1 MKREVLALIICIFAN
16 NLAFSLDLVPP
27 AEAYDPSCL
36 KITKETE
43 ACPNPTVKKVESYAA
58 DRFGVNLKDPTV
70 NIVLPNKN
78 LFPYDLKYNLKE
90 NTWRLRLFQSSSTVL
105 VNRGLIEPTITYDN
119 TERYRLYLINKGI
132 AF

>member
-43 ACPNPTVKKVESYAA
+43 ACPNPTVEKVERYAV
-58 DRFGVNLKDPTV
+58 DRFGLDLTDPSFNLREKG
-70 NIVLPNKN
+70 IL
-78 LFPYDLKYNLKE
+78 PYDLKYNLKD
-90 NTWRLRLFQSSSTVL
+90 NTWRLRLFQRSSAVL
-105 VNRGLIEPTITYDN
+105 VNRELIEPMLTYDN
-119 TERYRLYLINKGI
+119 TDRYRLYLINKGI